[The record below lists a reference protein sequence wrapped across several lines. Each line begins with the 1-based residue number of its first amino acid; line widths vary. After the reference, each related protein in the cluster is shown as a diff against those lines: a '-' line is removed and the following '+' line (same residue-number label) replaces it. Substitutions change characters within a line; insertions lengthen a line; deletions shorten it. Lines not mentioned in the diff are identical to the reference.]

1 MVHGFFPY
9 LLVLICSTVRR
20 AVCHQTHGNT
30 WGPKDW
36 MAALSTRGIA
46 HLLPA
51 DAAAAPPIALNADH
65 ELASGRRPC

>member
-1 MVHGFFPY
+1 M
-9 LLVLICSTVRR
+9 
-20 AVCHQTHGNT
+20 CHQTHGNT

-65 ELASGRRPC
+65 ELALGRRPC